1 MKKLVLVNAGL
12 AAAVSA
18 ALDCSSYRVIE
29 REDFCEDE
37 LRLTGASIDAC
48 VFDADLTT
56 VDPIRKIEMLRR
68 LMPKCPLILYASD
81 SRRSWEE
88 EAYLLGANNILS
100 KPVRGRLLNSL
111 LDRLCTAR
119 TPTVER
125 QGPQPQQDKRVPEGP
140 MTGRMQQ
147 LLHNSSSILCHSL
160 CVDLLLEEFLLVLR
174 ETLCINRA
182 AIFLRASP
190 VQIEA
195 TGDTQQL
202 TSAFAR
208 GISPLLM
215 EHGELYMD
223 SGIGGYIFRSGRV
236 LRRNSTVVESAPQM
250 AREFDL
256 LGVRVAM
263 PVLNQGSLIG
273 VVMLD
278 ERITGEPITN
288 DELALIFSLLEQLG
302 PAIQNSWWHE
312 QVSAQHEMMREIL
325 RNIKVGC
332 ILVGQDLN
340 VLHAN
345 ARARTLFPSA
355 NRPPKAFKFSDMP
368 QVISGK
374 VF

>member
-1 MKKLVLVNAGL
+1 
-12 AAAVSA
+12 
-18 ALDCSSYRVIE
+18 
-29 REDFCEDE
+29 
-37 LRLTGASIDAC
+37 
-48 VFDADLTT
+48 
-56 VDPIRKIEMLRR
+56 
-68 LMPKCPLILYASD
+68 
-81 SRRSWEE
+81 
-88 EAYLLGANNILS
+88 
-100 KPVRGRLLNSL
+100 
-111 LDRLCTAR
+111 
-119 TPTVER
+119 
-125 QGPQPQQDKRVPEGP
+125 
-140 MTGRMQQ
+140 
-147 LLHNSSSILCHSL
+147 
-160 CVDLLLEEFLLVLR
+160 
-174 ETLCINRA
+174 
-182 AIFLRASP
+182 
-190 VQIEA
+190 
-195 TGDTQQL
+195 
-202 TSAFAR
+202 
-208 GISPLLM
+208 M

-273 VVMLD
+273 VAMLD

-325 RNIKVGC
+325 RKIKVGC

-374 VF
+374 VFKVLKTGQPVIEFKCQAASAPGQHFQITVTPLCTKNSPTPRAALLEVGDCTAADFSHQLEIEANLGLRQTGNGDAVLSGSPPLERGKDPLAQEETANSV